1 MTDAAHAAGDAFWCW
16 AAKTVG
22 HRAGFES
29 GAHADEQGRLVGGV
43 DVGAPRPQG
52 HEHQRN
58 GHCQL
63 RGETKIDLMI
73 TTDSHQST
81 SVRDMHRFEG
91 GNAVTVCYS
100 HSMSHIE
107 LAQR

>member
-1 MTDAAHAAGDAFWCW
+1 MTGAAHAAGDAFWCW

-22 HRAGFES
+22 YRAGFES

-43 DVGAPRPQG
+43 DIGAPRPQG

-73 TTDSHQST
+73 TIDSHQSM
-81 SVRDMHRFEG
+81 SVRDMHCVTCLHRFEG
-91 GNAVTVCYS
+91 GNSVTVC
-100 HSMSHIE
+100 HSDSM
-107 LAQR
+107 